1 MDTAFMK
8 VEVVGRHRDMV
19 KARIRTDENNE
30 IYVYA
35 DADRVFHLMEGTI
48 PISWIRRY
56 AEQFPDDYFPFK
68 KMLES
73 WENV

>member
-8 VEVVGRHRDMV
+8 VEVVGRHRGMV
-19 KARIRTDENNE
+19 KARIGTDGNNE
-30 IYVYA
+30 IYVYV

-68 KMLES
+68 KMLEA

>member
-1 MDTAFMK
+1 MDTAYLK
-8 VEVVGRHRDMV
+8 VEVVGKTRNMV
-19 KARIRTDENNE
+19 KARAKLSEYEDICLYVDESQ
-30 IYVYA
+30 IIS
-35 DADRVFHLMEGTI
+35 LMEGTI

-56 AEQFPDDYFPFK
+56 AEQFPEDCYPFM